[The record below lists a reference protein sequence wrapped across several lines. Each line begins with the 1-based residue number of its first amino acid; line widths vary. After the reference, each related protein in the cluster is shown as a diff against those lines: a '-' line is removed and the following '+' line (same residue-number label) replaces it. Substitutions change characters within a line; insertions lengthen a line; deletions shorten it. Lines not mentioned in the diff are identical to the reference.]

1 MTTLNLRA
9 LQRLEEKLKEEL
21 AQIHEHVFASSEFS
35 QFKTYAGKR
44 DGLRRALELC
54 EEVEK
59 EINS

>member
-1 MTTLNLRA
+1 MTTLNIRA

-21 AQIHEHVFASSEFS
+21 AKIKDDAFDSSEFS
-35 QFKTYAGKR
+35 QFKRYVGLR
-44 DGLRRALELC
+44 DGLRLALALC